1 MVAAD
6 LGQSVSGW
14 DRRGPR
20 VQFSKTQVSI
30 ILRRDHRRC
39 YLCSAEATEA
49 DHVIPI
55 AEGGRNDLS
64 NGRAICGS
72 CHETKSREE
81 SARGYARRMSKL
93 RLPPDP
99 HPFYARKTDG

>member
-1 MVAAD
+1 
-6 LGQSVSGW
+6 VSGW

-20 VQFSKTQVSI
+20 VQFSKAQVTI

-39 YLCSAEATEA
+39 YLCGAEATET
-49 DHVIPI
+49 DHVVPV
-55 AEGGRNDLS
+55 AEGGPNDLS
-64 NGRAICGS
+64 NGRAICS
-72 CHETKSREE
+72 ACHTVKSRAE
-81 SARGYARRMSKL
+81 SERGYERRMKKL

>member
-1 MVAAD
+1 MVSTG
-6 LGQSVSGW
+6 LGDSVSGW

-20 VQFSKTQVSI
+20 IQFSKAQVSI

-39 YLCSAEATEA
+39 YLCGAEATEA
-49 DHVIPI
+49 DHVVPV

-64 NGRAICGS
+64 NGRAICPA
-72 CHETKSREE
+72 CHAEKSRAE
-81 SARGYARRMSKL
+81 SERGYERRMKKL